1 MIGSA
6 FQPQGNTVAITSA
19 ATSTTPVQVPN
30 SQGSGGLG
38 PAQYLLQVVGAVPMY
53 FTWGQAQNGAAG
65 VAAAVI
71 PVNGTPGNGLP
82 VQPGVPKVITAPPG
96 AWFATIATAT
106 TSTAYITPGEG
117 N

>member
-1 MIGSA
+1 MIGGA

-30 SQGSGGLG
+30 SQGAGGLG
-38 PAQYLLQVVGAVPMY
+38 PAQFLIQVVGAVPMF
-53 FTWGQAQNGAAG
+53 FTWGSAASG
-65 VAAAVI
+65 TAPAAVI
-71 PVNGTPGNGLP
+71 PVNGTPGNGFL
-82 VQPGVPKVITAPPG
+82 VQAGGSKVITAQPG

-106 TSTAYITPGEG
+106 TSTAYITPGDG